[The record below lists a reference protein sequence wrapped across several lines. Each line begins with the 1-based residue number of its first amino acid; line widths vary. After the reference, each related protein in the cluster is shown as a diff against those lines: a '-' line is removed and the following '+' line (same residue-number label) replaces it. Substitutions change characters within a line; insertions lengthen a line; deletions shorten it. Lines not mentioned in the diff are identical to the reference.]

1 MLIDVN
7 AVRHSWHQFVF
18 LSSDDLERR
27 MLTKDLMINKLV
39 TVNPGNS
46 IWHAAQKMLDHDVS
60 GLPVVDDN
68 GHLVGVLT
76 QGDLLRR
83 IELGTGTLAGT
94 GTAPVAPERRLG
106 AYVKTH
112 SWKVGDVMTASVIAV
127 AEETPIGGVATL
139 MDQYGIGR
147 VPVVRKGRLVGIISR
162 KDILRVIVAA
172 KHDAIA
178 PGDAAMRRA
187 ILARLGENTD
197 LQCARL
203 TVTVSGGVV
212 HLGGTVGSDAER
224 EVVRVV
230 AESVR
235 GVAGFC
241 DHMQVVDSTSGPP
254 ARKLSDQ

>member
-1 MLIDVN
+1 MYVDRDQGSAGLLASIC
-7 AVRHSWHQFVF
+7 
-18 LSSDDLERR
+18 LSSHNMVRW
-27 MLTKDLMINKLV
+27 MITKDLMISKVV

-68 GHLVGVLT
+68 GHLVGMLT

-83 IELGTGTLAGT
+83 IELGTGTLART

-112 SWKVGDVMTASVIAV
+112 SWKVDDVMTTNVIAV
-127 AEETPIGGVATL
+127 EEETPIGGVATL
-139 MDQYGIGR
+139 MDQHGIGR

-162 KDILRVIVAA
+162 KDILRVIAAA

-187 ILARLGENTD
+187 ILARLGENSD
-197 LQCARL
+197 LQGADL

-224 EVVRVV
+224 EAALVT

-235 GVAGFC
+235 GVAGVC
-241 DHMQVVDSTSGPP
+241 DHMQIVNSASGLP
-254 ARKLSDQ
+254 ARKLSNQ